1 MKKMLL
7 LLLVVPQLAFFQPPN
22 MTGISQALRSGNAEA
37 LGAYFSSSVEITV
50 LETED
55 RYNKAD
61 AIKVVQGFFE
71 KYQPKTFS
79 EVHKGVSKG
88 GHLHYCIGEMQTS
101 SKTFRVYLLM
111 EDGPNSY
118 MIQQLRIDEE

>member
-1 MKKMLL
+1 MNKMLL
-7 LLLVVPQLAFFQPPN
+7 LLLVIPQMAFIQPN
-22 MTGISQALRSGNAEA
+22 MNGISQALRSGNAES
-37 LGAYFSSSVEITV
+37 LGAYFNNTVEITV
-50 LETED
+50 LEKED

-61 AIKVVQGFFE
+61 AIKVVKEFFG

-88 GHLHYCIGEMQTS
+88 GNLHYCIGEMQTS

-111 EDGPNSY
+111 EDESNSY
-118 MIQQLRIDEE
+118 KIQQLRIDEE